1 MKTLLIIILSFLSLV
16 SNAQE
21 YPKFETDSMGK
32 TTVLFTLEQAQKLDN
47 SIELLILFEKLNGQ
61 LDDYDTV
68 LVKIIGEKNKIIN
81 VQEVQ
86 IKTLKEALLNK
97 EAIIENLNITIA
109 IKDKLIQNH
118 KTETQNVE
126 RQLGLANDRIK
137 ELKTKMF
144 LGGTL
149 GSSAIMALILLLV
162 L

>member
-149 GSSAIMALILLLV
+149 GSSAIVALILLLV